1 MQKVKTIFK
10 IYFKYDSL
18 TPDSKESSLFTWL
31 NQNGTTNLLW
41 VKDNYTMFANKQC
54 KGIFKKIYISFAVT

>member
-41 VKDNYTMFANKQC
+41 VKDNYTMFANEQC
-54 KGIFKKIYISFAVT
+54 KGIF